1 MNAFT
6 IITTVLG
13 LVIGAVGTWAGLR
26 GIRHA
31 KDARFDE
38 RQASLR
44 AQLKQRVQAQNRL
57 AHAVKVLDKHVPS
70 SLVNQDLAE
79 LQGYLRGHRHEF
91 RAPTPAQID
100 VVARSIDDAL
110 DALEV
115 AQHPPK
121 NDTAFLEHVDEIKR
135 NVLRPSLEAAL
146 NHINVLLQG
155 LVEMERKP
163 LSVRKQVQLFKELE
177 A

>member
-1 MNAFT
+1 MNALT

-13 LVIGAVGTWAGLR
+13 LVIGAVGAWAGLR
-26 GIRHA
+26 GIRHSKSA
-31 KDARFDE
+31 PFDE
-38 RQASLR
+38 RHATVC
-44 AQLKQRVQAQNRL
+44 AQLKQRVLAQSRL
-57 AHAVKVLDKHVPS
+57 AHAVKVLDKHMPS

-79 LQGYLRGHRHEF
+79 LRRYLRGHKHEF

-100 VVARSIDDAL
+100 AVVRSIDDAL

-115 AQHPPK
+115 AQHAPK
-121 NDTAFLEHVDEIKR
+121 NDTAFLDHVDEIKR
-135 NVLRPSLEAAL
+135 KMLRPSIEAAM
-146 NHINVLLQG
+146 NYINMLLQG

-163 LSVRKQVQLFKELE
+163 LSVRKQVKLFKDLE